1 MTTETKTTTET
12 KPETKPAKRSSRA
25 ARIRDFFMYNPTASV
40 REVAT
45 LFGTTYQI
53 AYMARKDMLGNV
65 KKVKRVKKVVA
76 VKAPVANKP
85 DAVNHPA
92 HYKVGGIET
101 IDFIEAKKLGYN
113 LGNVVKYI
121 TRADHKGNRKE
132 DLLKARW
139 YLNREIASLEK

>member
-1 MTTETKTTTET
+1 MTTEIKTETET
-12 KPETKPAKRSSRA
+12 KPAEQPTRA
-25 ARIRDFFMYNPTASV
+25 ARMREFFTHNPTASV
-40 REVAT
+40 RDVAA

-53 AYMARKDMLGNV
+53 AYMVRKDMLDKA
-65 KKVKRVKKVVA
+65 KKVKRMKKVVA
-76 VKAPVANKP
+76 VKAPVVNKP

-101 IDFIEAKKLGYN
+101 IDFIEAKKLNYN